1 MLPPTRAA
9 TVDASA
15 SGDSSRVI
23 DDRDTRSTVG
33 VGSLVGTGVGSAASI
48 GVRETAFGAGP
59 GIDCDSGV
67 GPAGLPALETTMV
80 GAAATSV
87 GGADSVGGCGR
98 RAVGDPWSPGCDG
111 AFSGG
116 VYVASD
122 WQPASKTAIVIERSA
137 AQIPF
142 LNTTGPCR
150 RRGPC
155 GLFWKK
161 SITKN

>member
-1 MLPPTRAA
+1 M
-9 TVDASA
+9 
-15 SGDSSRVI
+15 I
-23 DDRDTRSTVG
+23 DDRDTRITVG
-33 VGSLVGTGVGSAASI
+33 VGSLVGTGVGSAVGD
-48 GVRETAFGAGP
+48 GVRETAFGVGP
-59 GIDCDSGV
+59 GIDCDSGI
-67 GPAGLPALETTMV
+67 GSAGLPALETAAT

-87 GGADSVGGCGR
+87 GGADSAGGWGR
-98 RAVGDPWSPGCDG
+98 SAVGDAWSPGCDG
-111 AFSGG
+111 ASSAG
-116 VYVASD
+116 VNVAPD

-137 AQIPF
+137 AQIPV